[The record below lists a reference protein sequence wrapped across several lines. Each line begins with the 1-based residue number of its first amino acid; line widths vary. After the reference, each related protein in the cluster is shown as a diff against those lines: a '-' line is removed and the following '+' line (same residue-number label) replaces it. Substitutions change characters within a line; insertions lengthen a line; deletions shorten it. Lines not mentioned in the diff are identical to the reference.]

1 MNLPKREIIEQIVHE
16 AQEAYKE
23 LEKSKKSTKD
33 WEDFGKRLKGIY
45 RSYHKTN
52 SLYSEAMSDILS
64 GKRKNIN
71 PEIIGGNYGFR
82 TIALTDKDTQN
93 ALETAKAIAKE
104 HGKENAKY
112 YVKGVPACIAWAC
125 NELEERKKQIKE
137 NFEDLTDIIV
147 KQSGR

>member
-1 MNLPKREIIEQIVHE
+1 MNLAKREIIEQIVHA
-16 AQEAYKE
+16 AQEAYNE
-23 LEKSKKSTKD
+23 LEKSQKNQKD

-45 RSYHKTN
+45 RIYHKT
-52 SLYSEAMSDILS
+52 SDLHSEAMHDILS

-71 PEIIGGNYGFR
+71 PEIVGGNYGFR

-93 ALETAKAIAKE
+93 ALKTAKAIAKE

-112 YVKGVPACIAWAC
+112 YVNGVPACIAWAC
-125 NELEERKKQIKE
+125 NELEERKKLVKE
-137 NFEDLTDIIV
+137 NFDELTDIMV